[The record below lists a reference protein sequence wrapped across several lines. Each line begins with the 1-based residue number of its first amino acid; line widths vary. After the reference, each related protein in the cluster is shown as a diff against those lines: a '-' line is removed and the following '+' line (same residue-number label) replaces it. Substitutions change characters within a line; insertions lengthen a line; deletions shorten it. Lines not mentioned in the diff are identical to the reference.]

1 MSKIMASH
9 ALESSTVLKI
19 FTFLEFSNMAVSL
32 IVFYKLLITYA
43 HEINAMQMFKVRIVI
58 SLATSSLRYSGIW
71 IRGRVTEYMLI
82 FLNLHFLKS
91 DEFSIVSAEFMKT
104 MCKSSEFFSPESGL
118 Y

>member
-1 MSKIMASH
+1 
-9 ALESSTVLKI
+9 
-19 FTFLEFSNMAVSL
+19 MAVSL
-32 IVFYKLLITYA
+32 IVFCKLLITYV

-58 SLATSSLRYSGIW
+58 SSATSSLRYSGLKA
-71 IRGRVTEYMLI
+71 EALNACLY
-82 FLNLHFLKS
+82 LNLHFLKS